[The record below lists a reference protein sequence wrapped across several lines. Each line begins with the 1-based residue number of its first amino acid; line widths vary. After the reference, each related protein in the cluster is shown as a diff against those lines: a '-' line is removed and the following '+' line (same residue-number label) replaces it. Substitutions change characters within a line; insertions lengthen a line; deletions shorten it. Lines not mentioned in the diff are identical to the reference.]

1 MKAIEIENELR
12 EVVSRLITEVD
23 LSTKQGRQDIN
34 LISEDAWIPILKEVY
49 QCPNLINLNKKQRNF
64 PGIDLGDEQDR
75 VAFQVTASTNLQ
87 KVKKTLSQFRDKN
100 YKNSFDELYIFTITT
115 KQSSYSQDAIDKE
128 AQDEFSFSAKTNII
142 DPGNILEKITSLR
155 LAAQER
161 LLNEFK
167 VILGDVQDKLAEQD
181 SNKEIPLKLISNLV
195 KIEYPNHVFVA
206 ELDLDESFIL
216 QMAEERLDYKKKKR
230 KKVSTSTLVR
240 LMLATTSNPCQGWV
254 IQENKIFTFLD
265 LNSHSE
271 FFSVID
277 IGSVE
282 KIESEFFFENELIE
296 YRNLFVWLLKN
307 TTKDTLERFRVD
319 YRRKDK
325 MFYFL
330 PRHES
335 EAQRKEQWTGQKKA
349 TRTVYE
355 VKYQKKEPSKVAYH
369 KHLAFDLS
377 FINFGY
383 DFYCAINPSWIYTFD
398 LYQKSYFHQDLLS
411 KQKKLEFNQSVRN
424 HVLFLAYFLSNLD
437 SDDDIDLRFL
447 NSVAQ
452 ECIGISSLSAES
464 CEISSQENSD
474 EN

>member
-216 QMAEERLDYKKKKR
+216 QMAEERLDYKKR
-230 KKVSTSTLVR
+230 NARRSVR
-240 LMLATTSNPCQGWV
+240 LL
-254 IQENKIFTFLD
+254 
-265 LNSHSE
+265 
-271 FFSVID
+271 
-277 IGSVE
+277 
-282 KIESEFFFENELIE
+282 
-296 YRNLFVWLLKN
+296 
-307 TTKDTLERFRVD
+307 
-319 YRRKDK
+319 
-325 MFYFL
+325 
-330 PRHES
+330 
-335 EAQRKEQWTGQKKA
+335 
-349 TRTVYE
+349 
-355 VKYQKKEPSKVAYH
+355 
-369 KHLAFDLS
+369 
-377 FINFGY
+377 
-383 DFYCAINPSWIYTFD
+383 
-398 LYQKSYFHQDLLS
+398 
-411 KQKKLEFNQSVRN
+411 
-424 HVLFLAYFLSNLD
+424 
-437 SDDDIDLRFL
+437 
-447 NSVAQ
+447 
-452 ECIGISSLSAES
+452 
-464 CEISSQENSD
+464 
-474 EN
+474 

>member
-167 VILGDVQDKLAEQD
+167 VILGDVQDKLAEQK

-240 LMLATTSNPCQGWV
+240 LMLATTSSPWQGWV

-335 EAQRKEQWTGQKKA
+335 ETQRKEQWTGQKKA

>member
-1 MKAIEIENELR
+1 MN
-12 EVVSRLITEVD
+12 
-23 LSTKQGRQDIN
+23 LSTRQGRQDIN

-115 KQSSYSQDAIDKE
+115 KQTSYSQDAIDKE
-128 AQDEFSFSAKTNII
+128 VQSEFSFCAKTNIV
-142 DPGNILEKITSLR
+142 DPGDILEKITSLR
-155 LAAQER
+155 LGAQER
-161 LLNEFK
+161 LLNEFR
-167 VILGDVQDKLAEQD
+167 VILGDVKDKLAELEK
-181 SNKEIPLKLISNLV
+181 NEEIPLKLISNLV
-195 KIEYPNHVFVA
+195 KVEYPNHVFVA
-206 ELDLDESFIL
+206 ELDLDESFII
-216 QMAEERLDYKKKKR
+216 QMAKERLNYKKKKR
-230 KKVSTSTLVR
+230 KKVSTNTLVR
-240 LMLATTSNPCQGWV
+240 LMLATTSNPWQGWV
-254 IQENKIFTFLD
+254 VNENKIFTFLD

-271 FFSVID
+271 FFSIID

-282 KIESEFFFENELIE
+282 KIESEFFFENELVE

-307 TTKDTLERFRVD
+307 TTKDILERFGVD

-377 FINFGY
+377 FTNFGY
-383 DFYCAINPSWIYTFD
+383 DFYCAINPSWIYTFN

-424 HVLFLAYFLSNLD
+424 HVLFIAYFLSNLNI
-437 SDDDIDLRFL
+437 DDDINLRFL
-447 NSVAQ
+447 NSVAL
-452 ECIGISSLSAES
+452 ECTSVSPLSTG
-464 CEISSQENSD
+464 SD
-474 EN
+474 ETPSPESSDED